1 MATPPGISKQLT
13 DKVLKIVKDN
23 KDISIDDIVLEMKKS
38 VGLSFPVLQKLV
50 NEILEWFEEGGV
62 IVRLVNR
69 RTMTAYVRMNENR
82 SAAGTI
88 VSESIKDLIQSGYLT
103 EMTDGEV
110 RATHDKVTKGGK
122 YLGTD
127 KKFNRHWYEYKGQLW
142 VHGDGSTFMTNNG
155 SVEVP
160 GNKKIINGLVKEE
173 VSEGARETHKT
184 LIRKGVVAPI
194 DSTRHPERK
203 GLEGPF
209 RNKKT
214 GKVFYYDPKE
224 GKYYDADSDAYLEV
238 GDVMEALP
246 KVFAPKGAKH
256 KPGSPHW
263 TMTVF
268 RGLPKHPDQNVVGW
282 VTEPKTRSGR
292 HELYVL
298 RYAGYGSLPYFVY
311 PATKEAGRLV
321 INGERLGRFG
331 SGEEAMEHLL
341 GHVGAAAVFGGSG
354 SRIREDASD
363 YRLNDPRFVKAARS
377 FLPAKDKNDGEL
389 IGRITKFMFNVWA
402 SSNGGM
408 KLPEI
413 IRLARTKFVG

>member
-13 DKVLKIVKDN
+13 DKVLEIVKDN
-23 KDISIDDIVLEMKKS
+23 KDISLEDIVLEMKKS
-38 VGLSFPVLQKLV
+38 VGLSFSVLQKLV
-50 NEILEWFEEGGV
+50 NEILEWFEEGGT
-62 IVRLVNR
+62 IVRMVDK
-69 RTMTAYVRMNENR
+69 RTKNAMFRMNENR

-88 VSESIKDLIQSGYLT
+88 VSESIKDLIQSGDLT

-110 RATHDKVTKGGK
+110 RAIHDKVTKGGK

-184 LIRKGVVAPI
+184 LIR
-194 DSTRHPERK
+194 
-203 GLEGPF
+203 
-209 RNKKT
+209 
-214 GKVFYYDPKE
+214 
-224 GKYYDADSDAYLEV
+224 SDAYLEV
-238 GDVMEALP
+238 GDVVEALP

-292 HELYVL
+292 HELYVF

-321 INGERLGRFG
+321 IDGERLGRFG

-341 GHVGAAAVFGGSG
+341 RHVGADAVFGGSG

>member
-13 DKVLKIVKDN
+13 DKVLEIVKDN

-88 VSESIKDLIQSGYLT
+88 VSESIKDLIRSGDLT

-110 RATHDKVTKGGK
+110 RAIHDKVTKGGK

-160 GNKKIINGLVKEE
+160 GNKKIINGLVKE
-173 VSEGARETHKT
+173 
-184 LIRKGVVAPI
+184 
-194 DSTRHPERK
+194 
-203 GLEGPF
+203 
-209 RNKKT
+209 
-214 GKVFYYDPKE
+214 

-268 RGLPKHPDQNVVGW
+268 RGLPNHPDQNVVGW

-321 INGERLGRFG
+321 IDGERLGRFG

-341 GHVGAAAVFGGSG
+341 RHVGAEAVFGGSG

-363 YRLNDPRFVKAARS
+363 YRLNDPRFVKAAQS
-377 FLPAKDKNDGEL
+377 FLPAKDKNNGEL